1 MKKPVKI
8 WKVTLPLWGWILAA
22 VVILGALGGGTSQ
35 EEIRAQEARDATAA
49 EQYRA
54 QQAVKAKEA
63 AARRATAE
71 KAEAERKANTSIEP
85 VDLMVYCKEVIK
97 KRLKLPD
104 TARYPGFKDALNGE
118 TYDPVIGK
126 DDAYW
131 KAWVEA
137 ENSFGGKVRNQ
148 FYCTY
153 KKATNTIDVQF
164 SD

>member
-8 WKVTLPLWGWILAA
+8 WKFTLPLWAWGLIALL
-22 VVILGALGGGTSQ
+22 ILGALGGGSSQ
-35 EEIRAQEARDATAA
+35 EEIRAQEARDAAAA

-54 QQAVKAKEA
+54 QQAVKTKEA
-63 AARRATAE
+63 AARRAAAE
-71 KAEAERKANTSIEP
+71 KAEAERKANQSIDP
-85 VDLMVYCKEVIK
+85 IDLMVYCKQLIS

-104 TARYPGFKDALNGE
+104 TARYPGFKDALNGQ

-153 KKATNTIDVQF
+153 KKATNMIDVQF
-164 SD
+164 SE